1 MLTNSPKT
9 LDLTKRDVSQLNVS
23 QNDDT
28 IEEMCR
34 RAKIELGTHKN
45 VNCG

>member
-1 MLTNSPKT
+1 MLNNSPMT
-9 LDLTKRDVSQLNVS
+9 LDLTKRDVSQLNLS

-34 RAKIELGTHKN
+34 RANFDRVGDS
-45 VNCG
+45 